1 MNILMKKIKIKNDI
15 RISIYH
21 FYNNNMHTIDNSS
34 IFRKNIVNKLSIII
48 EDNAVSTN
56 LEKGVFNYSLKK
68 AHEQE
73 VIKKW
78 DNKYFVEIYLNR
90 LKTIIYNLKLSENIN
105 KIRTKKIKAHEFAFM
120 NHQEMCPEKWS
131 TLLEEKK
138 IRDQNKYETNLEA
151 STDDFKCW
159 KCKSKKC
166 TYYQLQTRSADEPM
180 TTFVTC
186 LDCGNRWKC

>member
-1 MNILMKKIKIKNDI
+1 M
-15 RISIYH
+15 RTIS
-21 FYNNNMHTIDNSS
+21 NSS
-34 IFRKNIVNKLSIII
+34 TFRKNIVASLSQLIQ
-48 EDNAVSTN
+48 DNAIAVN

-68 AHEQE
+68 AEDRD

-78 DNKYFVEIYLNR
+78 DNKYFVEIYLNQLR
-90 LKTIIYNLKLSENIN
+90 TIRHNLKESDNIN
-105 KIRTKKIKAHEFAFM
+105 KITTKKIKAHEFAFM
-120 NHQEMCPEKWS
+120 THQEMCPEKW
-131 TLLEEKK
+131 TALMEAKK
-138 IRDQNKYETNLEA
+138 IRDQNKYEPNLEA

-166 TYYQLQTRSADEPM
+166 TYYQLQTRSSDEPM